1 MFSLFNLFGLGFVL
15 LLLVPNLVFAVTHKD
30 GFENL
35 YHNKTVEL
43 LEQVGRFGCFFL
55 EFLEIPVLCRGFF
68 FDGGRT
74 VYLAVGATLVALY
87 LLGWVVFWKESSL
100 CKAIALS
107 TLPSLLFLESGI
119 LTRNLPLIAFAL
131 LFAPCH
137 TVISVKNAMAERS
150 LPKR

>member
-1 MFSLFNLFGLGFVL
+1 MFNLFGLIFVL

-43 LEQVGRFGCFFL
+43 LEQIGRFGCFLL
-55 EFLEIPVLCRGFF
+55 EFLEIPFLCRGIF

-87 LLGWVVFWKESSL
+87 LLGWAVFWKESSL
-100 CKAIALS
+100 RKAIALS
-107 TLPSLLFLESGI
+107 VLPSLLFLESGI
-119 LTRNLPLIAFAL
+119 LTLNLPLIAFAL

-137 TVISVKNAMAERS
+137 TIIGVKNALAEREKKKG
-150 LPKR
+150 LE

>member
-1 MFSLFNLFGLGFVL
+1 MFNLFGLVFVL
-15 LLLVPNLVFAVTHKD
+15 LLLVPNLVFAFTHKD

-43 LEQVGRFGCFFL
+43 LEQIGRFGCFLL

-74 VYLAVGATLVALY
+74 VYLAVGATLVTLY
-87 LLGWVVFWKESSL
+87 LLGWAVFRKESSL
-100 CKAIALS
+100 RKAITLS
-107 TLPSLLFLESGI
+107 VLPSLLFLESGI
-119 LTRNLPLIAFAL
+119 LTLNLPLIAFAL

-137 TVISVKNAMAERS
+137 ITISVKNALAERS
-150 LPKR
+150 LSKR

>member
-1 MFSLFNLFGLGFVL
+1 MFNLFGLVFVL
-15 LLLVPNLVFAVTHKD
+15 LLLVPNLVFAFTHKD
-30 GFENL
+30 SL
-35 YHNKTVEL
+35 ISITTKPSSSSSRS
-43 LEQVGRFGCFFL
+43 VGSAAFSLNSSRSL
-55 EFLEIPVLCRGFF
+55 LCRGFF

-100 CKAIALS
+100 RKAIALS

-119 LTRNLPLIAFAL
+119 LTLNLPLIAFAL

-137 TVISVKNAMAERS
+137 ITISVKNALAERS
-150 LPKR
+150 MPKR